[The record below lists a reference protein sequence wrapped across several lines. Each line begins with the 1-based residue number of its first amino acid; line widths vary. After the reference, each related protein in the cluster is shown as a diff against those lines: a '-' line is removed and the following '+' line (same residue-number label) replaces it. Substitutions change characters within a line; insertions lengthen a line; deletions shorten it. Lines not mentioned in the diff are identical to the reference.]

1 MYEYIVYD
9 IHSVRLFCRHRN
21 FNDKVYKNITQQRRH
36 FENSTADRLA
46 SAILQE
52 KYPYKIQKT
61 GLPVLVAFLTSALL
75 VILSHCL
82 TILWLKLQDKS
93 ETSRSWTKKWSY
105 LIRAAGGFV
114 HVSLMKTMK
123 IQK

>member
-21 FNDKVYKNITQQRRH
+21 YTKSIKITQQRRH
-36 FENSTADRLA
+36 FENSTAHRLA

-52 KYPYKIQKT
+52 KYAYKIQKT

-105 LIRAAGGFV
+105 LIRAEGGFV